1 MLLDLRNKVS
11 YKHQLQYHNIELKS
25 SVITVQWESVLK
37 NHRTVGLPQCEVHTH
52 LKLENWMLVASYV

>member
-37 NHRTVGLPQCEVHTH
+37 NHRTVGQPQCEVHI
-52 LKLENWMLVASYV
+52 LEVGKLDVCS